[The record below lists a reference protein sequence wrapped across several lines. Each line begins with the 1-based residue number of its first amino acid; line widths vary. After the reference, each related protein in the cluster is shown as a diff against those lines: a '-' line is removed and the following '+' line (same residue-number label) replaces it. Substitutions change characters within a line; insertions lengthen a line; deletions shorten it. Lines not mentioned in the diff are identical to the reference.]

1 MPPPFHCILGPP
13 MTTGAN
19 DVWVFRIVHQDTGKP
34 APGVPVTVLDRAGN
48 AEGHWV
54 SDSDGTVAIPR
65 RETLKLRI
73 RVGLRSEDPIEL
85 ATATLGEGP
94 TPLAAPTQ
102 LPPTIGSI
110 GHVGERPGRDAP
122 PAQPPPPRGAEQPE
136 APGHVL
142 YFQRL
147 VMFGERAA
155 ATRPA
160 TGAGAGPRDG
170 AVDFFSPAT
179 DSPSAMRYGV
189 LIELEEYWQSLGVLW
204 GELLYSVTLTPGDE
218 AKLAVLDGR
227 WRREADG
234 RERPLQILARMVGTS
249 MLGDLITALRP
260 ELQLDPLTVAEPGLE
275 AVAADTVQMIRDRTE
290 RMSHALR
297 RRPLGVV
304 DAPADTPATGA
315 IRHVRNTTRDRLV
328 TFHFFEPLERFK
340 VMVRSPRARPVVFVP
355 FRLPN
360 VATADVIQRFG
371 YLFRRTLL
379 DRGLLPDLERL
390 LSGEEPGAAPSGAP
404 RSRLLEHI
412 EANLLY
418 YSTAIIS
425 AGDPAARYVALS
437 KLRHRAAPALG
448 GRAAGPVAGR
458 ARRLPGAPA
467 AGERRLRGHDSAS
480 RRLGERPGPRADAA
494 GAGRLARGGRVSR
507 LLRRSLLYTS
517 VAAALAACLFQA
529 APVTPQVAK
538 DSAAAGPA
546 APRSAP
552 VHDSVLEQRVARLEL
567 LVAERDA
574 QVEDL
579 EARLDEA
586 RQEVVR
592 ALAKLQTVASHAEA
606 ASAIAEAEIAVQALR
621 AATGTQPA
629 AGADVAQAGTLLQ
642 QASAEFAS
650 RTTAARCTS

>member
-1 MPPPFHCILGPP
+1 MPPSPHCILGPP

-54 SDSDGTVAIPR
+54 SDADGTVAIPR

-102 LPPTIGSI
+102 LPATIGSI
-110 GHVGERPGRDAP
+110 GHAGERPGRDAP
-122 PAQPPPPRGAEQPE
+122 SAQPPPPRGAEQPE

-249 MLGDLITALRP
+249 MPGDLITARRP
-260 ELQLDPLTVAEPGLE
+260 EL
-275 AVAADTVQMIRDRTE
+275 
-290 RMSHALR
+290 
-297 RRPLGVV
+297 
-304 DAPADTPATGA
+304 
-315 IRHVRNTTRDRLV
+315 
-328 TFHFFEPLERFK
+328 PLERFK

-355 FRLPN
+355 LRLPN

-437 KLRHRAAPALG
+437 KLRDP
-448 GRAAGPVAGR
+448 AGR
-458 ARRLPGAPA
+458 PLT
-467 AGERRLRGHDSAS
+467 D
-480 RRLGERPGPRADAA
+480 
-494 GAGRLARGGRVSR
+494 
-507 LLRRSLLYTS
+507 
-517 VAAALAACLFQA
+517 
-529 APVTPQVAK
+529 
-538 DSAAAGPA
+538 
-546 APRSAP
+546 
-552 VHDSVLEQRVARLEL
+552 
-567 LVAERDA
+567 
-574 QVEDL
+574 
-579 EARLDEA
+579 
-586 RQEVVR
+586 VV
-592 ALAKLQTVASHAEA
+592 
-606 ASAIAEAEIAVQALR
+606 
-621 AATGTQPA
+621 
-629 AGADVAQAGTLLQ
+629 
-642 QASAEFAS
+642 
-650 RTTAARCTS
+650 

>member
-1 MPPPFHCILGPP
+1 MPPPPHCILVPP

-54 SDSDGTVAIPR
+54 SDADGTGAIPR

-227 WRREADG
+227 WRREADRPARPPG
-234 RERPLQILARMVGTS
+234 RVRAVPIAERRDRRRDS
-249 MLGDLITALRP
+249 ALRLP
-260 ELQLDPLTVAEPGLE
+260 VPAH
-275 AVAADTVQMIRDRTE
+275 AARSRPAP
-290 RMSHALR
+290 RLGAFALR
-297 RRPLGVV
+297 RGAGRGSFGCAAQP
-304 DAPADTPATGA
+304 PARAHRSEPA
-315 IRHVRNTTRDRLV
+315 V
-328 TFHFFEPLERFK
+328 
-340 VMVRSPRARPVVFVP
+340 
-355 FRLPN
+355 
-360 VATADVIQRFG
+360 
-371 YLFRRTLL
+371 LL
-379 DRGLLPDLERL
+379 DRDYLGRGSGGALRCALEV
-390 LSGEEPGAAPSGAP
+390 A
-404 RSRLLEHI
+404 RSR
-412 EANLLY
+412 
-418 YSTAIIS
+418 
-425 AGDPAARYVALS
+425 
-437 KLRHRAAPALG
+437 
-448 GRAAGPVAGR
+448 
-458 ARRLPGAPA
+458 
-467 AGERRLRGHDSAS
+467 
-480 RRLGERPGPRADAA
+480 
-494 GAGRLARGGRVSR
+494 
-507 LLRRSLLYTS
+507 
-517 VAAALAACLFQA
+517 
-529 APVTPQVAK
+529 
-538 DSAAAGPA
+538 GPA
-546 APRSAP
+546 A
-552 VHDSVLEQRVARLEL
+552 H
-567 LVAERDA
+567 
-574 QVEDL
+574 
-579 EARLDEA
+579 
-586 RQEVVR
+586 
-592 ALAKLQTVASHAEA
+592 
-606 ASAIAEAEIAVQALR
+606 
-621 AATGTQPA
+621 
-629 AGADVAQAGTLLQ
+629 
-642 QASAEFAS
+642 
-650 RTTAARCTS
+650 

>member
-1 MPPPFHCILGPP
+1 

-19 DVWVFRIVHQDTGKP
+19 DVWLFRIVHQDTGKP
-34 APGVPVTVLDRAGN
+34 AQGVPVTVLDRAGN

-54 SDSDGTVAIPR
+54 SDADGTVAIPR
-65 RETLKLRI
+65 RETPRLRI

-110 GHVGERPGRDAP
+110 GHSGERPAREAP
-122 PAQPPPPRGAEQPE
+122 AAQPPPPRAAEQPE

-147 VMFGERAA
+147 VMFAERSA
-155 ATRPA
+155 ATRPS
-160 TGAGAGPRDG
+160 TAGARDG

-179 DSPSAMRYGV
+179 DGPSAMRYGV

-227 WRREADG
+227 WRREAEG

-260 ELQLDPLTVAEPGLE
+260 ELQLDPLTLAEPGLE
-275 AVAADTVQMIRDRTE
+275 AVAAETVQMIRDRTE

-340 VMVRSPRARPVVFVP
+340 VMVRSPRARPVLFVP

-360 VATADVIQRFG
+360 VATPDVVRRFG

-390 LSGEEPGAAPSGAP
+390 LSGDQPSTAPSSAP
-404 RSRLLEHI
+404 RSRLLDHI

-425 AGDPAARYVALS
+425 AGDPAARHVALS
-437 KLRHRAAPALG
+437 KLREP
-448 GRAAGPVAGR
+448 AGR
-458 ARRLPGAPA
+458 PLIDVVENTVIGRVGNAIALPLRS
-467 AGERRLRGHDSAS
+467 AGELPAPWRD
-480 RRLGERPGPRADAA
+480 
-494 GAGRLARGGRVSR
+494 
-507 LLRRSLLYTS
+507 
-517 VAAALAACLFQA
+517 ALAAYQA
-529 APVTPQVAK
+529 RPLRVSDGFVVTIPHPGVWVSGQAHEPMQQQA
-538 DSAAAGPA
+538 DSHEAAG
-546 APRSAP
+546 
-552 VHDSVLEQRVARLEL
+552 
-567 LVAERDA
+567 
-574 QVEDL
+574 
-579 EARLDEA
+579 
-586 RQEVVR
+586 
-592 ALAKLQTVASHAEA
+592 
-606 ASAIAEAEIAVQALR
+606 
-621 AATGTQPA
+621 
-629 AGADVAQAGTLLQ
+629 
-642 QASAEFAS
+642 
-650 RTTAARCTS
+650 

>member
-1 MPPPFHCILGPP
+1 

-19 DVWVFRIVHQDTGKP
+19 DVWLFRIVHQDTGKP

-54 SDSDGTVAIPR
+54 SDADGTVAIPR

-110 GHVGERPGRDAP
+110 GHAGERPARDTPAAP
-122 PAQPPPPRGAEQPE
+122 PLPPRAEQPE
-136 APGHVL
+136 VPGHVL

-147 VMFGERAA
+147 VMFAEPSSAP
-155 ATRPA
+155 RPPM
-160 TGAGAGPRDG
+160 AGGGGPRDG
-170 AVDFFSPAT
+170 ALDVFSPVA
-179 DSPSAMRYGV
+179 DGPSAMRYGV
-189 LIELEEYWQSLGVLW
+189 LIEVEEYWHSLGVLW

-227 WRREADG
+227 WRREAEG

-275 AVAADTVQMIRDRTE
+275 AVATDTVQMIRDRTE

-304 DAPADTPATGA
+304 DAPADAPATGA

-340 VMVRSPRARPVVFVP
+340 VMVRSPRARPVLFVP

-360 VATADVIQRFG
+360 VATADVVRRFG

-390 LSGEEPGAAPSGAP
+390 LSGDEPSAAPSSAP

-425 AGDPAARYVALS
+425 AGDPAARHV
-437 KLRHRAAPALG
+437 
-448 GRAAGPVAGR
+448 
-458 ARRLPGAPA
+458 
-467 AGERRLRGHDSAS
+467 
-480 RRLGERPGPRADAA
+480 
-494 GAGRLARGGRVSR
+494 
-507 LLRRSLLYTS
+507 
-517 VAAALAACLFQA
+517 
-529 APVTPQVAK
+529 
-538 DSAAAGPA
+538 
-546 APRSAP
+546 
-552 VHDSVLEQRVARLEL
+552 
-567 LVAERDA
+567 
-574 QVEDL
+574 
-579 EARLDEA
+579 
-586 RQEVVR
+586 
-592 ALAKLQTVASHAEA
+592 ALAKLRDPAGRPLPDVVENTVIGRVG
-606 ASAIAEAEIAVQALR
+606 SAIALPLRSAEDLPGQWRDALAAYQARPLR
-621 AATGTQPA
+621 VSDGFVVTIPHPGVWVSAQAHEPMQQQQADSRDA
-629 AGADVAQAGTLLQ
+629 AG
-642 QASAEFAS
+642 
-650 RTTAARCTS
+650 